1 MSEHYDVVI
10 VGAGQSGAQAAI
22 SLRQAEFSGS
32 IALVGEEKH
41 LPYER
46 PPLSKD
52 YLAGERP
59 MERLLLRPESFWQ
72 ERNVTM
78 ILGEKII
85 AVDAQNHRLT
95 AQSGR
100 TITYGKLI
108 WSAGGH
114 PRPLPFAHA
123 GLRGVHPIRTIDDS
137 DALRRRMETSQ
148 NIIIIGGGYIGLEA
162 AAVLSKAGKK
172 VILLEALD
180 RVLARV
186 AGEAI
191 SRFYEQEHRAH
202 GVDVRLGVKID
213 DLVGEQGEVT
223 AVRLADGTVL
233 ACDTVIYGIGII
245 PAVEPLVKAGAKAGN
260 GVEVDA
266 YCRTS
271 LSDIYAIGDCA
282 AHCNKF
288 AENACIRLE
297 SVQNGVDQAK
307 TVAQDIM
314 GAAQPYAAT
323 PWFWSNQYD
332 LRLQTVGLSTGHDAT
347 VMRGDPQ
354 NRSFTLIYLKNGRVI
369 ALDCINNPKDFV
381 QGKALVE
388 QGLKIEP
395 ALLADSATP
404 LKALLG

>member
-32 IALVGEEKH
+32 IALLGEEKH

-46 PPLSKD
+46 PPLSKE
-52 YLAGERP
+52 YLSGERTL
-59 MERLLLRPESFWQ
+59 ERLLLRPQSFWD
-72 ERNVTM
+72 ERHVHL

-85 AVDAQNHRLT
+85 AVDPQAHKLT

-100 TITYGKLI
+100 DISYGKLI

-114 PRPLPFAHA
+114 PRPLPFAN
-123 GLRGVHPIRTIDDS
+123 GQLRGVHPIRTIDDS
-137 DALRRRMETSQ
+137 DALRQRMETSH
-148 NIIIIGGGYIGLEA
+148 NVIIIGGGYIGLEA
-162 AAVLSKAGKK
+162 AAVLAKAGKK

-186 AGEAI
+186 AGEEI
-191 SRFYEQEHRAH
+191 SRFYEQQHRDH

-213 DLVGEQGEVT
+213 DLVGENGEVRG
-223 AVRLADGTVL
+223 VRLADGTVL

-245 PAVEPLVKAGAKAGN
+245 PAVGPLVEAGAKAGN

-271 LSDIYAIGDCA
+271 LPDIYAIGDCA
-282 AHCNKF
+282 AHCNAF
-288 AENACIRLE
+288 ADNACIRLE

-307 TVAQDIM
+307 TVASDIT
-314 GAAQPYAAT
+314 GKPEPYRAT

-332 LRLQTVGLSTGHDAT
+332 LRLQTVGLSTGHDKT
-347 VMRGDPQ
+347 VMRGDPAS
-354 NRSFTLIYLKNGRVI
+354 RSFTCVYLKDGHVI

-381 QGKALVE
+381 QGKAVVE
-388 QGLKIEP
+388 QRLKIDP
-395 ALLADSATP
+395 ARLADAGTP
-404 LKALLG
+404 LKSLLG